1 MKKGKSLLQESY
13 SKSDALNV
21 GLLDILGPERGVE
34 CLPEQMKCSSED
46 LQKQLL
52 FC

>member
-1 MKKGKSLLQESY
+1 MVIVKKAKSLLQESY

-34 CLPEQMKCSSED
+34 WLSEQMKCS
-46 LQKQLL
+46 
-52 FC
+52 